1 MKTKYINVL
10 FSFVI
15 ASFMMS
21 CSSEIPTGDA
31 NKFSDMKSPEEDMV
45 KRDYLPLNHPC
56 MLHTQADINRVKSNL
71 NRSPWAEAYAQLE
84 ASQYAQSSYTENT
97 RALLDGYLKRMDKN
111 NWSGKYSDYSNYT
124 ACMYDAAAA
133 YQLAL
138 RYQLSGNTSFA
149 DAAVKLFNAWAT
161 NCKGILRMEGYTN
174 NIPDPNLYLIPIQA
188 HQWANAAE
196 LLRDYNGWDRDDFE
210 KFKTWMKDTFYS
222 VSDMFLKNHNG
233 GQGNMHYWLNW
244 DLAQMTSILS
254 IGILCDDNV
263 MINQAIVYF
272 KNEEGRYKE
281 AGNIKNAVPYLHQD
295 PDSDEILGQC
305 EESGRDQGHATLCVS
320 LMGTFCQMAYNI
332 GEDLFA
338 YDNYR
343 AVAMAEYVGKY
354 NLIKDESF
362 NKGTL
367 VGDDFIYD
375 SNSFPYTSY
384 SNPSYTNATIST
396 EQRGTKRP
404 SWELF
409 YGYCKEKGISSL
421 YSEKWADQ
429 MRPDGGGGNYGPN
442 SGGFDQLGFGT
453 LMHYRE

>member
-1 MKTKYINVL
+1 
-10 FSFVI
+10 
-15 ASFMMS
+15 
-21 CSSEIPTGDA
+21 
-31 NKFSDMKSPEEDMV
+31 MV
-45 KRDYLPLNHPC
+45 
-56 MLHTQADINRVKSNL
+56 
-71 NRSPWAEAYAQLE
+71 
-84 ASQYAQSSYTENT
+84 
-97 RALLDGYLKRMDKN
+97 DK
-111 NWSGKYSDYSNYT
+111 
-124 ACMYDAAAA
+124 
-133 YQLAL
+133 
-138 RYQLSGNTSFA
+138 
-149 DAAVKLFNAWAT
+149 V
-161 NCKGILRMEGYTN
+161 
-174 NIPDPNLYLIPIQA
+174 
-188 HQWANAAE
+188 
-196 LLRDYNGWDRDDFE
+196 
-210 KFKTWMKDTFYS
+210 
-222 VSDMFLKNHNG
+222 
-233 GQGNMHYWLNW
+233 
-244 DLAQMTSILS
+244 AQMTSILS

-295 PDSDEILGQC
+295 PDSDEMLGQC